1 MNTGRLRLTRRPA
14 YPRAGLLGAGLLGA
28 GWDKGNR
35 HIGPPYYL
43 LNDTYTTNRSAG
55 AVSGTNAE
63 PGPGR
68 RVVADSESKL
78 SLASG
83 RVEISGGK
91 ASPSWSDPILYYPP
105 QTRQAGRILMFRGV
119 SLGATQNAAVGWS
132 QSAGGD
138 PANRQAIFYFADTGP
153 RLFCPTSTIG
163 PAVATWATATP
174 YDIAAVLRS
183 AGAYFFIKGGAWAE
197 WSLLWFRDAGATAT
211 LYPIAESRNVAVGWD
226 RVLIPAER
234 WLPVP
239 LASDGFSAWGTTDGL
254 GHAEGV
260 AGGLGSGGAGLSWD
274 DVGGSGW
281 SDVAGQAAPA
291 GGSGIEYAVVDTGV
305 ADVLATVKFTR
316 DSDYGGLIVRYA
328 DGDNYVRAIHNG
340 TNAQLIKVVNGT
352 PTTLINTAATYAAGA
367 EIRVTCAGQ
376 KFRLFYGNVAIGA
389 EQTIADASLQGGT
402 KQGLIS
408 LDGANRFDD
417 FMVYA
422 VGTGGEYSELDDF

>member
-1 MNTGRLRLTRRPA
+1 MQIAIGLPIGYPSASGRA
-14 YPRAGLLGAGLLGA
+14 AGIF
-28 GWDKGNR
+28 D
-35 HIGPPYYL
+35 YL
-43 LNDTYTTNRSAG
+43 LNDTFTTDRAAG
-55 AVSGTNAE
+55 AVNGTAPE
-63 PGPGR
+63 PGPGGAR
-68 RVVADSESKL
+68 YVTDTESKL

-119 SLGATQNAAVGWS
+119 SLGATQNAGLGWS

-226 RVLIPAER
+226 QVLIPAER

-239 LASDGFSAWGTTDGL
+239 LASDGCSALNTTDGL

-260 AGGLGSGGAGLSWD
+260 AGGLGSGGSDEAWTD
-274 DVGGSGW
+274 DTGEWSVGGGVAASSGGT
-281 SDVAGQAAPA
+281 GQDETRH
-291 GGSGIEYAVVDTGV
+291 IDTGA
-305 ADVLATVKFTR
+305 ADVIASVKITR
-316 DSDYGGLIVRYA
+316 AAGSPGVIVRYA
-328 DGDNYVRAIHNG
+328 DGANYVKAVHNG
-340 TNAQLIKVVNGT
+340 TNAQLIKVVAGT
-352 PTTLINTAATYAAGA
+352 PTTLINSAATYSAGA
-367 EIRVTCAGQ
+367 EIRTICEGQ
-376 KFRLFYGNVAIGA
+376 KFRLFYNNVAIGS
-389 EQTIADASLQGGT
+389 EQTIADAGLQSGT
-402 KQGLIS
+402 RQGLTN
-408 LDGANRFDD
+408 LNGAGNTFDD
-417 FMVYA
+417 FVVMA
-422 VGTGGEYSELDDF
+422 RGSGGEYDDLDDF